1 MRSSKGVEFRK
12 PSIKI
17 KTYVWEDDQN
27 ADNVLAVVRPYGK
40 GFLISYAQLYTSSPK
55 SPNTMYHK
63 FVKKEPTKDDVIN
76 HYWS

>member
-1 MRSSKGVEFRK
+1 MRSSKGVEYRK

-27 ADNVLAVVRPYGK
+27 ADDIIAVVRPYRN
-40 GFLISYAQLYTSSPK
+40 GFLISYAQLYTSSPD
-55 SPNTMYHK
+55 SPNKMFHQ
-63 FVKKEPTKDDVIN
+63 FVKKEPNKDAVIN